1 MKKSSENV
9 KLFFVSLY
17 SFVGPTFL
25 SLINLITIKIGEK
38 LEKIGDLTFCVCE
51 NLEKIIIPNSVEY
64 IRIQYFENCK
74 KLSQIHFHNHIY
86 SYDDLLEYKKFK

>member
-1 MKKSSENV
+1 M
-9 KLFFVSLY
+9 FVYIVLL
-17 SFVGPTFL
+17 GPTSL
-25 SLINLITIKIGEK
+25 SLINLITIKIGKK
-38 LEKIGDLTFCVCE
+38 LEKIGDLAFCGCE
-51 NLEKIIIPNSVEY
+51 NLEKIIIPDSVEY